1 MANAQPNDIIQLV
14 SNDRKKQAFIVRLT
28 PGHTTHT
35 HLGIF
40 KHDDLIGQPLGGEV
54 FTHKN
59 QPFLMLIPS
68 TDDIIRHTK
77 RISQIIYGKD
87 LGVILMKMG
96 VHAGRTVL
104 EAGTGS
110 GGMTT
115 ALALAVGPTGRVLS
129 YDVRADM
136 QATARDNLR
145 ALGLADRVTFVNR
158 DIAEGFDH
166 ADVDA
171 LFLDVP
177 NPWDYMAQAHA
188 ALKGGGFFGSLIPTT
203 NQVSDLLK
211 AMQAVSFGFVEVCEV
226 LVRNYKPVPARLRP
240 NDRMVAHTGF
250 LVFAR
255 ALLAPERGL
264 KPYID
269 YTTAD
274 EAGEPVDE
282 PMGETVL

>member
-1 MANAQPNDIIQLV
+1 MATAHPHQLIQLV
-14 SNDRKKQAFIVRLT
+14 SNDRKKQTFIVRLH

-40 KHDDLIGQPLGGEV
+40 KHDDLIGQALGGEV

-59 QPFLMLIPS
+59 QPFLMLLPS
-68 TDDIIRHTK
+68 TDDVIRHT
-77 RISQIIYGKD
+77 RRQSQIIYGKD

-96 VHAGRTVL
+96 IHAGRAVL

-115 ALALAVGPTGRVLS
+115 ALALAVGPTGHVFS

-136 QATARDNLR
+136 QATARDTLKQ
-145 ALGLADRVTFVNR
+145 LGLLERVTLVNR
-158 DIAEGFDH
+158 DIAQGFDQT
-166 ADVDA
+166 DMDA

-177 NPWDYMAQAHA
+177 NPWDYLPQARA
-188 ALKGGGFFGSLIPTT
+188 ALSGGGFFGSLLPTT

-211 AMQAVSFGFVEVCEV
+211 AMQGAQFGFIEVCEV
-226 LVRNYKPVPARLRP
+226 LLRNYKPVAARLRP
-240 NDRMVAHTGF
+240 ADRMVAHTGF

-264 KPYID
+264 KPYIEYAETD
-269 YTTAD
+269 SAPEEPTA
-274 EAGEPVDE
+274 
-282 PMGETVL
+282 ETML